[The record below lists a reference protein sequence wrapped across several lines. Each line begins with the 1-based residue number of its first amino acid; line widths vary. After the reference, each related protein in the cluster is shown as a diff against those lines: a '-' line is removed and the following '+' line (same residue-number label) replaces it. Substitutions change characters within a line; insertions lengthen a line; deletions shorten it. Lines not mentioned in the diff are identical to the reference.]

1 MTSSDQ
7 TKPKRRRWLP
17 RLILALLVLFGLYS
31 AGWYWLAARVRSD
44 ATNTVAALAAK
55 GINADCAN
63 LTVSGYPM
71 RFVVTCDG
79 LAYQDDA
86 RNVAAAAG
94 GMIAT
99 ASLAQPLTPNVNL
112 DGPLRTSVPDM
123 PPLWIDWDQLDISGH
138 LWWPL
143 PSRISVTAEGFNG
156 QTDPTDETD
165 PVQLFSV
172 GQLTAAAS
180 PNGQDLVLTHDFT
193 DLEIDA
199 HTIGGRVLPPF
210 SGKGDATVKN
220 GIPLLGAPPKSLR
233 GQSAEIR
240 NLELSSGEARI
251 VLAGPIA
258 VDADGLIDAT
268 LNIKLQ
274 NPKAVAAILATAIP
288 EQANQI
294 RQGFAALSMLGNE
307 PTMPLKVV
315 KGRASLGFIPLGM
328 IKPVE

>member
-7 TKPKRRRWLP
+7 TKPKRRRWP
-17 RLILALLVLFGLYS
+17 IRLIILLLVLFGLYS
-31 AGWYWLAARVRSD
+31 AGWFWLAARVKSE
-44 ATNTVAALAAK
+44 AGNAVAALAAK
-55 GINADCAN
+55 GANADCSN
-63 LTVSGYPM
+63 LTVSGYPL
-71 RFVVTCDG
+71 RFVVTCDA
-79 LAYQDDA
+79 LAYQDDS
-86 RNVAAAAG
+86 RNVAAASG
-94 GMIAT
+94 GVVAA
-99 ASLAQPLTPNVNL
+99 ASLLRPLVPNAEL
-112 DGPLRTSVPDM
+112 DGPLRTSVPGM
-123 PPLWIDWDQLDISGH
+123 LPLWIDWDSLQASTH

-143 PSRISVTAEGFNG
+143 PSKVSLAAEGFNG
-156 QTDPTDETD
+156 QTDPADETD

-172 GQLTAAAS
+172 GQLALDAS
-180 PNGQDLVLTHDFT
+180 PAGQDIVLNHAFT

-210 SGKGDATVKN
+210 DGKGDMTVKN
-220 GIPLLGAPPKSLR
+220 GVALIATPPKSLR
-233 GQSAEIR
+233 GQSVDIR

-251 VLAGPIA
+251 ALSGPLS

-274 NPKAVAAILATAIP
+274 NPKAVAGILATAIP

-294 RQGFAALSMLGNE
+294 QQGFAALSMLGNE
-307 PTMPLKVV
+307 PALPLKVV